1 MTSRPLAHAL
11 ADAERKLTAA
21 GVWAPRSDAEVLAA
35 HVLGVLEP
43 DAELDAVQAA
53 ELDRLVARRAERI
66 PLAYVTG
73 WAELGGVR
81 VAVGPGVF
89 VPRPHTEPLL
99 AWGLERLRGVSD
111 PVVVDLCTGSGAL
124 ALAIAH
130 ARPDA
135 TVHAV
140 ELSDVALDFALR
152 NAKQRAE
159 AGDTAIR
166 LVRGDVTDPELFH
179 DLHGAVDL
187 VVANPPFV
195 PMDVDMLPEWS
206 EHQPLMAMYAGSDG
220 TFVLRHVIALAARL
234 ARPGGGFAVEHGDPQ
249 VDVVAALMRDTGV
262 LTGITNHPDHHGDP
276 RFTTAHRR
284 I

>member
-11 ADAERKLTAA
+11 ADAEQKLTAA

-35 HVLGVLEP
+35 HVLGVGELDP
-43 DAELDAVQAA
+43 AAELDTAAAA
-53 ELDRLVARRAERI
+53 ELDRLVARRADRV

-81 VAVGPGVF
+81 VSVGPGVF

-135 TVHAV
+135 RVHAV
-140 ELSDVALDFALR
+140 ELSSVALDFALR
-152 NAKQRAE
+152 NAKQQSD
-159 AGDTAIR
+159 AGDTAIW
-166 LVRGDVTDPELFH
+166 LVQGDVTDPALFR
-179 DLHGAVDL
+179 DLHGTVDL

-195 PMDVDMLPEWS
+195 PNDMEMPPEWT
-206 EHQPLMAMYAGSDG
+206 EHHPPIAMYAGADG
-220 TFVLRHVIALAARL
+220 MVVIRHVVLLASRL
-234 ARPGGGFAVEHGDPQ
+234 LRPGGHVAIEHGDPQ
-249 VDVVAALMRDTGV
+249 VHAVAELLRDTF
-262 LTGITNHPDHHGDP
+262 TDITNHPDHHGDP

-284 I
+284 V